1 MDSTG
6 VTATGLSFSYP
17 DYPGLPARPLLN
29 RLDLHVPPGQISVL
43 LGASDEGKTTL
54 ARILGGLVP
63 RFSGGGVA
71 GMVRVAGA
79 DSLRVAP
86 YDLLESVGLVFQHPD
101 EQITATRCDAEVAF
115 ALESLGMDPVEI
127 RRRVAGSLDLLGL
140 TGFEAR
146 NPATLSGGEKKRL
159 LLACL
164 DALDPRV
171 WILDEAFEELDP
183 SWRRSVLDRLR
194 ARHRTTLV
202 LDSRWSPLFARTVD
216 RFGVLTR
223 GAVSGVAARADDPG
237 LLAAM
242 DASGIVAPGALRS
255 PVTSAGARPFLR
267 TRGLVYAFPGEGAF
281 ALCVDEL
288 QLERGT
294 VTALVGPNGSGKSTL
309 ARLLCGLLV
318 PDRGSIEMDLGAGF
332 VPAAP
337 AALNRHIGY
346 LFQDP
351 DRQIFAPTV
360 GDELASS
367 LRAVAKDG
375 RRRRGASRRTVS
387 SGTEGHRIAEAIV
400 RFDLPPVATPSA
412 LMSYGSR
419 KRLQAA
425 SVWLLE
431 RDVVILDEADAGLS
445 YRAFLGL
452 LAALRETGAGLVV
465 VTHDAALARA
475 VADRVIALDG
485 GRIAVDARAAEA
497 RSPDGDPA
505 LEAALTAGGLG
516 DPGGSP

>member
-1 MDSTG
+1 MTPAMDSTG
-6 VTATGLSFSYP
+6 IAATELSFRYP
-17 DYPGLPARPLLN
+17 DYPGLPARPLLAGLVL
-29 RLDLHVPPGQISVL
+29 RVPPGEIAVL

-54 ARILGGLVP
+54 ARLLCGLVP
-63 RFSGGGVA
+63 RFSGGDVG

-79 DSLRVAP
+79 DPLRTAP

-101 EQITATRCDAEVAF
+101 EQITSTRCDAEVAF

-127 RRRVAGSLDLLGL
+127 RRRVSASLDLLGL
-140 TGFEAR
+140 TGFEER

-164 DALDPRV
+164 EALDPRV

-183 SWRRSVLDRLR
+183 SWRRSVLERLR

-202 LDSRWSPLFARTVD
+202 LDSRWSPLFARAVD
-216 RFGVLTR
+216 RFQVLRR
-223 GAVSGVAARADDPG
+223 GAVSATATRADDPG

-242 DASGIVAPGALRS
+242 DEAGIAAPGVLRPSAS
-255 PVTSAGARPFLR
+255 PTVARPFLR
-267 TRGLVYAFPGEGAF
+267 ARELSYAFPGDGAF
-281 ALCVDEL
+281 ALRVDDLE
-288 QLERGT
+288 LERGT

-309 ARLLCGLLV
+309 ARLLCGLVV
-318 PDRGSIEMDLGAGF
+318 PARGSIEMDRGAGF
-332 VPAAP
+332 EPATP
-337 AALNRHIGY
+337 VVLNRHVGY

-367 LRAVAKDG
+367 LRAAASSG
-375 RRRRGASRRTVS
+375 RRRRGGNRQAVP
-387 SGTEGHRIAEAIV
+387 SGIAGDRIVEAIA

-425 SVWLLE
+425 CAWLLQ

-445 YRAFLGL
+445 YRAFLGML
-452 LAALRETGAGLVV
+452 DALRESGAGLVV

-475 VADRVIALDG
+475 VADRVIAMDG
-485 GRIAVDARAAEA
+485 GRIAVDARAADA
-497 RSPDGDPA
+497 DSA
-505 LEAALTAGGLG
+505 LEAALAAGGLG
-516 DPGGSP
+516 DPGGTP